1 MRIHFRMISLRAIS
15 AFVALL
21 LAIPFTWGYT
31 GFYTWL
37 SPFILLN
44 SVFTLKTFV
53 WLNSFAFLII
63 LFVLFRKRW
72 FCKKL
77 CPAGWSCDRISDL
90 SPRKKSVY
98 NGFPDVGKWLAV
110 LSLSAA
116 IVGFPLF
123 LILDPLAIFNGFFT
137 IISGEF
143 NIIAILS
150 FSGFIVLL
158 IIHLFF
164 PGIWCSKLCPLGGL
178 QLVLYDL
185 KIRLKKLFQRNNPES
200 PDNNSGRRY
209 FLMTGMGLLAGVAI
223 PRLIKP
229 SENNTIRPPASVEPV
244 LYNSLCCRCG
254 NCIKA
259 CPTGI
264 LKPFTG
270 SGDILA
276 WLTPEIVFK
285 SGYCLENCNLCSRVC
300 PSGAILLF
308 SPEAK
313 RQLFIGTAE
322 IRLENC
328 LLKNNSEC
336 VKCKESCKYEAIEFV
351 AGANILNTVPVIDKT
366 KCVGCGACEVICP
379 TECIKIRAK

>member
-1 MRIHFRMISLRAIS
+1 MRIQSRMISLRAIS
-15 AFVALL
+15 AIVAIL
-21 LAIPFTWGYT
+21 LAIPFTWGFT

-44 SVFTLKTFV
+44 SVLTLKTFV
-53 WLNSFAFLII
+53 WLNSLAFII
-63 LFVLFRKRW
+63 LVFVLFRRRW
-72 FCKKL
+72 FCNKL
-77 CPAGWSCDRISDL
+77 CPVGWSCDKISNL
-90 SPRKKSVY
+90 NPGKKSAYVD
-98 NGFPDVGKWLAV
+98 FPDLGKWFAV

-123 LILDPLAIFNGFFT
+123 LLLDPLAIFNGSFT
-137 IISGEF
+137 VISGEF

-150 FSGFIVLL
+150 FSGFILLL
-158 IIHLFF
+158 ILHLFF

-178 QLVLYDL
+178 QMVLYDL
-185 KIRLKKLFQRNNPES
+185 KTISKGIIKKNKPENPVI
-200 PDNNSGRRY
+200 NSGRRY

-223 PRLIKP
+223 PRFMKTTG
-229 SENNTIRPPASVEPV
+229 NNTIRPPGSVEPV

-259 CPTGI
+259 CPTRI
-264 LKPFTG
+264 LKPFT
-270 SGDILA
+270 SSAEILA

-313 RQLFIGTAE
+313 SQLFIGTAK
-322 IRLENC
+322 ISLENC

-336 VKCKESCKYEAIEFV
+336 IKCKESCKYEAIEFV
-351 AGANILNTVPVIDKT
+351 ADVSILNAVPVIKKT

-379 TECIKIRAK
+379 TECIEIRAN